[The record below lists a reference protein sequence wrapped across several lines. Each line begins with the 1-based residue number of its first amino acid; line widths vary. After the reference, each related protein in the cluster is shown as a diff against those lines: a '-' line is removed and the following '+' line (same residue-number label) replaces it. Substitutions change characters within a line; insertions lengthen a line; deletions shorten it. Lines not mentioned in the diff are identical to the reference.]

1 MLHVVFDARSVA
13 DHYPGIGRYGSG
25 LTHALAQRADVRL
38 TLLVDPAAANTFH
51 SLPDVECVAAPY
63 RLSGLGQQWAV
74 PALVRRLAPDVYHS
88 PYYLMPYRMSCPVV
102 VTFYDLIPL
111 LVAGTH
117 SLYFRLLY
125 RVTHRLA
132 AAAARRM
139 IAISQVTAADLIR
152 CLGFPAEKIT
162 TIMLGVDS
170 DFRPSAAKGIAALHR
185 RHTLPDGY
193 ALFVG
198 TNKPHKNLARLI
210 EAWAQA
216 EPSET
221 LVVAGREDPR
231 YPGAMDLATKFGV
244 RVLVLGGV
252 SADDLPVL
260 YAAARFFVFPSL
272 YEGFGLPV
280 LEAMASGTPVVCS
293 NTASL
298 PEVAGD
304 AALLVDPCDVSALA
318 GAVSR
323 LSADAA
329 LRADLRERGLAR
341 AIKYTWERTAAETVA
356 VYARC
361 VAERR

>member
-1 MLHVVFDARSVA
+1 
-13 DHYPGIGRYGSG
+13 
-25 LTHALAQRADVRL
+25 
-38 TLLVDPAAANTFH
+38 
-51 SLPDVECVAAPY
+51 
-63 RLSGLGQQWAV
+63 
-74 PALVRRLAPDVYHS
+74 
-88 PYYLMPYRMSCPVV
+88 
-102 VTFYDLIPL
+102 
-111 LVAGTH
+111 
-117 SLYFRLLY
+117 
-125 RVTHRLA
+125 
-132 AAAARRM
+132 
-139 IAISQVTAADLIR
+139 
-152 CLGFPAEKIT
+152 
-162 TIMLGVDS
+162 
-170 DFRPSAAKGIAALHR
+170 
-185 RHTLPDGY
+185 
-193 ALFVG
+193 
-198 TNKPHKNLARLI
+198 
-210 EAWAQA
+210 
-216 EPSET
+216 
-221 LVVAGREDPR
+221 
-231 YPGAMDLATKFGV
+231 MDLATKFGA

-341 AIKYTWERTAAETVA
+341 VTGYTWERTAAETVA